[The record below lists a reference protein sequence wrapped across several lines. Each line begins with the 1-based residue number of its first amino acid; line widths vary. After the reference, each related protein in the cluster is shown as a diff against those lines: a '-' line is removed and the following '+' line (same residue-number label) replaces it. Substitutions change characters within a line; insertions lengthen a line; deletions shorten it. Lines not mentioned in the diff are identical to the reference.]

1 MTQRQV
7 FPQVCLKAEG
17 LAVGRGDAALLSDLS
32 FSVAGG
38 HGLLLR
44 GPNGA
49 GKSTLLLTLAG
60 LLPTLAGAV
69 AIEGHDPEDGPAL
82 HHCGHRNAVRARLSV
97 LETLSFWAAING
109 ATGLQPHEALE
120 RVGLARAARLDAGY
134 LSAGQQRRLALARLL
149 VSSRPLWLLDE
160 PTAALDVDGHTLLAA
175 LLAEHLG
182 QGGLAIIATHD
193 EIGLDGLDTL
203 TLGRAA

>member
-1 MTQRQV
+1 M
-7 FPQVCLKAEG
+7 
-17 LAVGRGDAALLSDLS
+17 GRGDAALLSDLS

-38 HGLLLR
+38 RGLLLR

-60 LLPTLAGAV
+60 LLPALAGAV

-97 LETLSFWAAING
+97 LETLTFWAAING
-109 ATGLQPHEALE
+109 PTGLPPHEALE

-160 PTAALDVDGHTLLAA
+160 PTAALDMDGHALLAR
-175 LLAEHLG
+175 LLAEHLAE
-182 QGGLAIIATHD
+182 GGLAIIATHD